1 MAISS
6 TQALPRKGNCYL
18 NPLIK
23 AGLLKNTAG
32 NKKYS
37 VKYKAYECKEKL
49 SPGWWEEGKN
59 VTKVLSKGDPQE

>member
-32 NKKYS
+32 NKNYS
-37 VKYKAYECKEKL
+37 VKNKTYECKEKL
-49 SPGWWEEGKN
+49 STGWWEE
-59 VTKVLSKGDPQE
+59 